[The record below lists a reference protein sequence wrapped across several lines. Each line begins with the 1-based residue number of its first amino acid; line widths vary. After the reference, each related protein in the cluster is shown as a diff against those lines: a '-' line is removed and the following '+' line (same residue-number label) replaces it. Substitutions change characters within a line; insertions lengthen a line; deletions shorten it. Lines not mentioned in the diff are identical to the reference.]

1 MFTKYSGYLHK
12 VYIYFSSL
20 ALVIINTYYYE
31 YSFNY
36 LINIIK
42 THMMDYKLTKLHD
55 RKTLI
60 KKNNI
65 KFIKELIV
73 N

>member
-12 VYIYFSSL
+12 VYIYFSLL

-31 YSFNY
+31 YIFNY
-36 LINIIK
+36 LINMIK
-42 THMMDYKLTKLHD
+42 THTIDYKLTKLYD

-60 KKNNI
+60 KKNII

>member
-1 MFTKYSGYLHK
+1 
-12 VYIYFSSL
+12 
-20 ALVIINTYYYE
+20 
-31 YSFNY
+31 
-36 LINIIK
+36 
-42 THMMDYKLTKLHD
+42 MMDYKLTKLHD

-73 N
+73 NQELSFLNYVIVLPKSGSVVPTC